1 MIPGN
6 FFNMR
11 GGEMDQSLDENM
23 TGHEL
28 VNVEAGDGYTGILL
42 FS

>member
-11 GGEMDQSLDENM
+11 GEEMDQGLDENM
-23 TGHEL
+23 SGHEL
-28 VNVEAGDGYTGILL
+28 VNVEAGDGYTGI
-42 FS
+42 FSLS